1 VKYAIVLTLL
11 FNLVGC
17 ATPPQFV
24 SNYFNAND
32 PCQYAGKRE
41 GYQLPNWCGAS
52 TGKVLN
58 VQQGLSRNN
67 YIVTVK

>member
-1 VKYAIVLTLL
+1 MKILALLALTMMLSA
-11 FNLVGC
+11 C
-17 ATPPQFV
+17 QTPPRFISQA
-24 SNYFNAND
+24 FNAQD

-52 TGKVLN
+52 AGKVVN